1 MTIAVKDLAPPLAER
16 HPKTERD
23 LRIELAAAY
32 RLIALFEMDDTIYT
46 HLTARL
52 PGEDHHFLINP
63 YGMGFDEITASSL
76 VKIDTEGRKLDAS
89 AWPVNPPGFVI
100 HSAVHMARKD
110 VCSVMHTHTRA
121 GMAVAAT
128 QRGLLP
134 ISQFALEF
142 HDRLGYHDYEGIATD
157 LAERARLV
165 RDLGN
170 HNAMI
175 LRNHGLLTVGR
186 TVAEAFYLLYYLE
199 QSCRVQVAAQS
210 TGDSLRLVGPNLA
223 EHTAQQCEMGAGKGE
238 RLWQAML
245 RKLDR
250 IDPSYKD

>member
-1 MTIAVKDLAPPLAER
+1 MTVAVRDLAPPLAER
-16 HPKTERD
+16 TVKTERE
-23 LRIELAAAY
+23 LRIDLAAAY

-46 HLTARL
+46 HITARL
-52 PGEDHHFLINP
+52 PGAAHHFLINP

-76 VKIDTEGRKLDAS
+76 VKIDVEGRKLVES
-89 AWPVNPPGFVI
+89 PWPVNPPGFVI
-100 HSAVHMARKD
+100 HSAVHMARED
-110 VCSVMHTHTRA
+110 VCCVVHTHTRA

-128 QRGLLP
+128 QSGLLP

-157 LAERARLV
+157 LAERERLV
-165 RDLGN
+165 RDLGR

-186 TVAEAFYLLYYLE
+186 SVAEAFYLMYYLE
-199 QSCRVQVAAQS
+199 QSCRVQVTAQA
-210 TGDSLRLVGPNLA
+210 TGDALRPVGPNLA
-223 EHTAQQCEMGAGKGE
+223 EHTAQQCEMGTGKGE
-238 RLWQAML
+238 RLWQAMI

-250 IDPSYKD
+250 IDPGYKD